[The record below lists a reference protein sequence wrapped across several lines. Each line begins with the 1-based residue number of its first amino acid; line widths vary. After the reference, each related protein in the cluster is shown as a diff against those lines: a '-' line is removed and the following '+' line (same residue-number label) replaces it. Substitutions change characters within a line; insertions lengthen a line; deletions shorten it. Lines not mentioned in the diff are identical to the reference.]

1 MTESR
6 SLVAWGWG
14 GWSIGFGNGL
24 QKSVGKLGGD
34 GCVYYLDWA
43 DNVTVCTVYF
53 KYVKPHQIYIGS
65 VLFINVIIII

>member
-1 MTESR
+1 M
-6 SLVAWGWG
+6 
-14 GWSIGFGNGL
+14 